1 MNKLFKKILD
11 LQKGNRGFGENAD
24 KLLVVAADVSSYS
37 GIAERNLMYI
47 DGGIF
52 TMNLL
57 YSLHYYKIASCTLS
71 PTLLPSSFSKE
82 ILKTNQIPIS
92 IIAIGDC
99 PDSFLVARSTRKT
112 IESIV
117 HMH

>member
-1 MNKLFKKILD
+1 MKEICSNFHN
-11 LQKGNRGFGENAD
+11 GSRGFGEKAD
-24 KLLVVAADVSSYS
+24 KWLLVTSDQGAWAHDQSSSAYVD
-37 GIAERNLMYI
+37 A
-47 DGGIF
+47 GIF